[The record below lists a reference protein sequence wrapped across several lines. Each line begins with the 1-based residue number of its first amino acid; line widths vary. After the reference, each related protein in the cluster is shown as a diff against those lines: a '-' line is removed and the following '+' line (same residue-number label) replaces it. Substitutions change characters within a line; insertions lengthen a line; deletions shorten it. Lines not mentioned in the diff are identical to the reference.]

1 MVREEIY
8 SPFKYLYFAWVKMN
22 IERDIFILAGVMLKV
37 MYILNIRS
45 KIRRL
50 LLKFNLKFNINSISF
65 I

>member
-1 MVREEIY
+1 
-8 SPFKYLYFAWVKMN
+8 MN